1 MTEVRTRQR
10 ILILGGG
17 FAGVK
22 CARTLTKHLSASEYE
37 IVLFNREN
45 HMVFHPLLA
54 EVASA
59 AVQPKDVA
67 APLRQLLSGVKC
79 RTEDV
84 LSIDISN
91 KHIEYEGYD
100 GKRRQ
105 MEYDHVVI
113 SCGNTANLA
122 LVPGMDDHAFALK
135 TVGDAL
141 ALQAHIMEM
150 LEKAEVCEDE
160 VMKHFYLSFI
170 VVGGG
175 FSGVEVAGEINDLVR
190 KSRKFFQTITEKDI
204 TVTIV
209 HSGEHILPEVSLSL
223 RTYAERRMKEEGVS
237 MVLNAMAAA
246 ATPDGV
252 ILKDG
257 TILEAATVVCTIGTT
272 TLPVINRIDLPK
284 ERGRLKTEADMSLPG
299 HPEAWAIGDCAAIV
313 NAQDGKLSP
322 PIAQFAERQGT
333 QVALNII
340 RKLKGE
346 ATKPFSFKMM
356 GSMCSIGGRNAI
368 AEMMGLRVSGLPA
381 WFVWRGVYLMKL
393 PSFSQQIKVGLE
405 WMCDLVFPRTLAHM
419 KADRSRRVGR
429 AYHPTGD
436 YIFHEGDPA
445 TEFYVIQQGQV
456 EVVKG
461 SLQNDGEEVL
471 AILGP
476 GDFFGEGALVD
487 SGARSASI
495 RARSNVEVTV
505 LGRNVF
511 TQISSCLAPLKEAVA
526 KAMKRRTNIW
536 KDMPE
541 AKEILETIPLA
552 VLIEPMTHPP
562 LKPSDPVESA
572 IELINVHRLD
582 FLCVTN
588 ENDLLVGIVSR
599 SDLFRAIELAVQD
612 RSLRVAVR
620 DIMVPEPIFIS
631 EGEST
636 SLALS
641 CMREHGLKKL
651 PVVESR
657 DYPILKGSVRVENIL
672 DNLVKLWLAGE
683 LIVATKAPSKTV

>member
-1 MTEVRTRQR
+1 MPEEKSRKR

-22 CARTLTKHLSASEYE
+22 CARTLTKHLSPSEYE

-67 APLRQLLSGVKC
+67 APLRQLLHGVKC

-84 LSIDISN
+84 LSIDIAN
-91 KHIEYEGYD
+91 KLVEYEGYD

-105 MEYDHVVI
+105 MAYDQVVI
-113 SCGNTANLA
+113 SCGNTSNLS
-122 LVPGMDDHAFALK
+122 LIPGMDDHAFALK

-150 LEKAEVCEDE
+150 LEKAEVCEDP

-190 KSRKFFQTITEKDI
+190 KSRKFFSTIEEKDI

-209 HSGEHILPEVSLSL
+209 HSGDHILPEVSLSL
-223 RTYAERRMKEEGVS
+223 RTFAEHKMKESGVS

-257 TILEAATVVCTIGTT
+257 TVLEAATVVCTIGTT

-284 ERGRLKTEADMSLPG
+284 ERGRLKTEPDMSLPG
-299 HPEAWAIGDCAAIV
+299 FPHTWAIGDCAAVI
-313 NAQDGKLSP
+313 NAEDGKLSP
-322 PIAQFAERQGT
+322 PVAQFAERQGT
-333 QVALNII
+333 QVALNVI
-340 RKLKGE
+340 RRLKGE
-346 ATKPFSFKMM
+346 PTQPFSFKMM
-356 GSMCSIGGRNAI
+356 GSMCSIGGRSAI
-368 AEMMGLRVSGLPA
+368 AEIMGLRISGFPA

-419 KADRSRRVGR
+419 KADRSRRVSR

-461 SLQNDGEEVL
+461 SIAADGEEIL

-476 GDFFGEGALVD
+476 GDFFGEGALID

-511 TQISSCLAPLKEAVA
+511 TQISSCLAPLRDAVA

-536 KDMPE
+536 KNLPE
-541 AKEILETIPLA
+541 AKEILETIPLSCL
-552 VLIEPMTHPP
+552 VEPMTNPP
-562 LKPSDPVESA
+562 LKPTDAVETA
-572 IELINVHRLD
+572 IEMINIHKLD
-582 FLCVTN
+582 FICVV
-588 ENDLLVGIVSR
+588 NDSEQLVGIVSR

-612 RSLRVAVR
+612 RSLRVCVR

-631 EGEST
+631 QNEST

-641 CMREHGLKKL
+641 TMREHGLKKL

-657 DYPILKGSVRVENIL
+657 DFPVLKGAVRVENIL

-683 LIVATKAPSKTV
+683 LLVATKSVHKS

>member
-1 MTEVRTRQR
+1 MTEERSRKR

-22 CARTLTKHLSASEYE
+22 CARTLTKHLQNGQCE

-91 KHIEYEGYD
+91 KLIEYEGYD

-122 LVPGMDDHAFALK
+122 LIPGMDDHAYGLK

-160 VMKHFYLSFI
+160 AMKRFYLSFI

-190 KSRKFFQTITEKDI
+190 KSRKFFQTIREKDI
-204 TVTIV
+204 TVTVV
-209 HSGEHILPEVSLSL
+209 HSGEHILPEVTISL
-223 RTYAERRMKEEGVS
+223 RTFAERKMQEAGVS

-257 TILEAATVVCTIGTT
+257 TVLEAATIVCTIGTT

-299 HPEAWAIGDCAAIV
+299 YPHTWAIGDCAAVV
-313 NAQDGKLSP
+313 NAADGKLCP
-322 PIAQFAERQGT
+322 PVAQFAERQGA

-340 RKLKGE
+340 RQLKGE
-346 ATKPFSFKMM
+346 ATQPFTYKMM

-368 AEMMGLRVSGLPA
+368 AEMAGLRVSGLPA
-381 WFVWRGVYLMKL
+381 WFVWRGVYLLKL
-393 PSFSQQIKVGLE
+393 PSRSQQVKVGIE

-429 AYHPTGD
+429 SYHPTGD

-461 SLQNDGEEVL
+461 NLANDGEEIL

-476 GDFFGEGALVD
+476 GDFFGEGALLD

-511 TQISSCLAPLKEAVA
+511 TQISSCLAPLRDAVA
-526 KAMKRRTNIW
+526 NAMKRRTNIW
-536 KDMPE
+536 KNLPE
-541 AKEILETIPLA
+541 AKEILEAIPLSC
-552 VLIEPMTHPP
+552 LIEPMTHPP
-562 LKPSDPVESA
+562 LKPTDAVESA
-572 IELINVHRLD
+572 IELINIHKLD
-582 FLCVTN
+582 FLCVVN
-588 ENDLLVGIVSR
+588 DSDLLVGIVSR

-612 RSLRVAVR
+612 RSLRVCVR
-620 DIMVPEPIFIS
+620 DIMVHEPIFIS

-641 CMREHGLKKL
+641 TMREHGLKKL

-657 DYPILKGSVRVENIL
+657 DYPILKGAVRVENIL

-683 LIVATKAPSKTV
+683 LLVATKSGTKS